1 MNITRGAIAIML
13 LIAMSLPCS
22 GQRLFHISRSVNR
35 NWVCYDVNLKGGALD
50 KANPI
55 HVFWH
60 NNTDRPGHENEL
72 SLIQRKLAY
81 GYKIISVGNNEATV
95 RLTAYKKRD
104 IRVCRNNGRWI
115 AQVDI
120 NGKPARLTEIQV
132 KTKEGNPLNVLYIN
146 LVGVTLKGGA
156 NVVER
161 ILNKY
166 SPAGSTHVFPQL
178 RIRIS
183 AAPYT
188 SLHSSTATSSWEH
201 LLLVADRG
209 WVASLSPSC

>member
-1 MNITRGAIAIML
+1 MNITRGAIAIIL

-156 NVVER
+156 NVVET
-161 ILNKY
+161 ILNK
-166 SPAGSTHVFPQL
+166 
-178 RIRIS
+178 
-183 AAPYT
+183 
-188 SLHSSTATSSWEH
+188 
-201 LLLVADRG
+201 
-209 WVASLSPSC
+209 

>member
-1 MNITRGAIAIML
+1 MLSGSEGGALWLPAATQRGFYKYGGCRKSGISCLFGKFCLLLHAVHPIYLVYMNITRGAIAIML

-156 NVVER
+156 NVVEK
-161 ILNKY
+161 ILNK
-166 SPAGSTHVFPQL
+166 
-178 RIRIS
+178 
-183 AAPYT
+183 
-188 SLHSSTATSSWEH
+188 
-201 LLLVADRG
+201 
-209 WVASLSPSC
+209 